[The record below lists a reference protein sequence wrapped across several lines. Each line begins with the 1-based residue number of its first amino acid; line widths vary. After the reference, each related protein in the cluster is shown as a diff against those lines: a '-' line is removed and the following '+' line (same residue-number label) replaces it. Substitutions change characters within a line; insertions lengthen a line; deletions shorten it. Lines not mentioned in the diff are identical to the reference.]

1 MKYLTECTPELL
13 WGLCEFLCFLAFFF
27 SLEVCYAHYFYSYA
41 RIGIH
46 MYLLSTFPLCVAVF
60 VIWSFFVYRIRV
72 KMYYMFCNCVFSRL
86 FCLFVVLV

>member
-27 SLEVCYAHYFYSYA
+27 SLEVCYAHYFYSCAY
-41 RIGIH
+41 RDTH
-46 MYLLSTFPLCVAVF
+46 VSTLNLSSVRCSVF
-60 VIWSFFVYRIRV
+60 IWCFFVYRMRV
-72 KMYYMFCNCVFSRL
+72 NMYYMFCNCVFSRQ